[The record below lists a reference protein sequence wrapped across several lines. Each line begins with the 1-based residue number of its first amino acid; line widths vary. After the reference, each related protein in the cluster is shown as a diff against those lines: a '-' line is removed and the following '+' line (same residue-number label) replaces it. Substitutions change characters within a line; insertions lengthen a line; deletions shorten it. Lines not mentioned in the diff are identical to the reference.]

1 MEPNAKSPT
10 ARRTPRREAEQ
21 SRKRTRARA
30 AAKRIPPV
38 FFAEAMTTEAHE
50 EESGRARVRRE
61 ARSAAAAASASESDA
76 RAEKEWSKK
85 KGVFDISQAAPRRER
100 SFDTRERAAREIAA
114 GRRRTFS
121 ASSRDL

>member
-1 MEPNAKSPT
+1 VSD
-10 ARRTPRREAEQ
+10 ARLDRR
-21 SRKRTRARA
+21 RRRRARA
-30 AAKRIPPV
+30 KA
-38 FFAEAMTTEAHE
+38 TL
-50 EESGRARVRRE
+50 ARKKSRR
-61 ARSAAAAASASESDA
+61 
-76 RAEKEWSKK
+76 KK